1 MTCNRVVIINN
12 GKVVAMDTPAGLTNQ
27 MKGAE
32 KIAISVIGPQSEVLE
47 TIRSI
52 GGVMGVQ
59 AENAANGG
67 PVNYTVECK
76 LQTELRGTLAREIVT
91 RGWELLELRG
101 ISLSLE
107 DVFINLVTQE

>member
-59 AENAANGG
+59 AENAANAS
-67 PVNYTVECK
+67 VNYTVECK
-76 LQTELRGTLAREIVT
+76 LQTELAAHWPGK
-91 RGWELLELRG
+91 
-101 ISLSLE
+101 SLPAAGNFSSCAASR
-107 DVFINLVTQE
+107 